1 METITRGI
9 TYTDLMH
16 RGRPRII
23 ATAILQSPGGVA
35 LVDPGPTSC
44 LETLRASLA
53 DAGIGV
59 GDLRALLLTH
69 IHLDHAGAAGSLLA
83 ENPEIE
89 VYVHER
95 GAPHMIDPAKLLGS
109 ARRLYG
115 DAMDDLWGA
124 FLPVPETAVRIL
136 KGGERIAVADR
147 ELEVAYT
154 PGHAWH
160 HVSYFDRSSGVAFVG
175 DVAGVRT
182 GTELFVMPPTPPP
195 DIDIEVWGN
204 SIELVRRWQ
213 PATLLVTHYGAH
225 ENPPAHLDALLTHLE
240 AASAMARRSLEV
252 EGSDDDRLNA
262 FADEMRIYLQ
272 RHIPPNDPNL
282 YGYAAPIDQCWLGL
296 ARYWRKRGV
305 GVQAS

>member
-147 ELEVAYT
+147 EARGGVYAGPCVA
-154 PGHAWH
+154 PRQL
-160 HVSYFDRSSGVAFVG
+160 FRSV
-175 DVAGVRT
+175 
-182 GTELFVMPPTPPP
+182 E
-195 DIDIEVWGN
+195 WGR
-204 SIELVRRWQ
+204 VRRRRRGR
-213 PATLLVTHYGAH
+213 PYRDRAVRHAADAAT
-225 ENPPAHLDALLTHLE
+225 
-240 AASAMARRSLEV
+240 
-252 EGSDDDRLNA
+252 
-262 FADEMRIYLQ
+262 
-272 RHIPPNDPNL
+272 RH
-282 YGYAAPIDQCWLGL
+282 
-296 ARYWRKRGV
+296 RH
-305 GVQAS
+305 